1 MFLCE
6 IDCDYNGYDSNIKKS
21 KCECEIKLRFPLISE
36 ITINKDKLLN
46 NFKNITS
53 IINLKIMKC
62 YKELFTKEGFKNN
75 IGSHIILFIIFCNIL
90 SFIFFAIKDFKNL
103 YIIIDELYLET
114 KNNNKTPN
122 TTIHDKRMQN
132 IQKEE
137 DKIIKNEVKNA
148 RICNNNKNNHIN
160 SFKGTNESNIKIL
173 KTNRD
178 NINEQSSSKE
188 KIMNNKNIQFK
199 NNIIKYN
206 DNEMNSLLYKKT
218 IQIDKRSYVEYYLSL
233 LKRKQV
239 LIFTFF
245 INNDYNS
252 KCVKICLFL
261 FSFALYFAVNTLF
274 FDGETMHKIYKDKG
288 KYSFIYQIPII
299 LYSALISGIINTIIK
314 YLSLSEN
321 NIIEIKKIKT

>member
-1 MFLCE
+1 MIIYKIDIFKERLLIPIVEYEIYDIKNKTKLELDICKDTKIELLYPCIIEENSEYKYNSSNEYYNEICYSHTTKEGTDIILSDRRNEYVDNNMFLCE

-160 SFKGTNESNIKIL
+160 SFKGTNEYLIL
-173 KTNRD
+173 K
-178 NINEQSSSKE
+178 
-188 KIMNNKNIQFK
+188 F
-199 NNIIKYN
+199 
-206 DNEMNSLLYKKT
+206 
-218 IQIDKRSYVEYYLSL
+218 
-233 LKRKQV
+233 
-239 LIFTFF
+239 
-245 INNDYNS
+245 
-252 KCVKICLFL
+252 
-261 FSFALYFAVNTLF
+261 
-274 FDGETMHKIYKDKG
+274 
-288 KYSFIYQIPII
+288 
-299 LYSALISGIINTIIK
+299 
-314 YLSLSEN
+314 
-321 NIIEIKKIKT
+321 